1 MGYQYPPG
9 ASPMQKDPVATS
21 KLPVHLYAASG
32 RTDVFKTLKKIYK
45 EFPVAHALGFRFAE
59 RNIRARYRQSLLG
72 VLWALVPPLA
82 TAAIWIFLNQ
92 KNIVTL
98 NHTGSN
104 YPLFVITGTM
114 LWSVFS
120 TAVIQPIQTIQANA
134 PILVKINFPRESL
147 IITAFYEISFNALI
161 TLVIIVAE
169 VIIFKVPITLNT
181 LLFFPAM
188 LVLILLGM
196 CFGLMVLPLALLYK
210 DVQFALPTF
219 LQLAMY
225 ATPVVYATT
234 EFSGALK
241 ILSLNPVTPVLTSAR
256 DWLLGVNLNPPLWPL
271 MLITLAS
278 IFILMMGM
286 VLQRIA
292 MEILIERMG
301 T

>member
-1 MGYQYPPG
+1 MI
-9 ASPMQKDPVATS
+9 QKDPVIAS
-21 KLPVHLYAASG
+21 DMPVHRYSASG
-32 RTDVFKTLKKIYK
+32 RSSVFITLKKIVR

-59 RNIRARYRQSLLG
+59 RNIRARYRQSVLG

-120 TAVIQPIQTIQANA
+120 TAVTMPIQTIQANA

-147 IITAFYEISFNALI
+147 IITAFYEISFSALI
-161 TLVIIVAE
+161 SLLIIVAE
-169 VIIFKVPITLNT
+169 LVIFKVPLSLNT
-181 LLFFPAM
+181 LLFIPAM

-234 EFSGALK
+234 DFSGFSK
-241 ILSLNPVTPVLTSAR
+241 ILAFNPVSPVLTSGR
-256 DWLLGVNLNPPLWPL
+256 DWLLGVNFIPTIGPLI
-271 MLITLAS
+271 LITVVS
-278 IFILMMGM
+278 ILILIMGM

>member
-1 MGYQYPPG
+1 MI
-9 ASPMQKDPVATS
+9 QKDPVIAS
-21 KLPVHLYAASG
+21 DMPVHRYSASG
-32 RTDVFKTLKKIYK
+32 RSSVFIALKKIVR

-59 RNIRARYRQSLLG
+59 RNIRARYRQSVLG
-72 VLWALVPPLA
+72 VLWAIVPPLA

-120 TAVIQPIQTIQANA
+120 TAVIMPIQTIQANA

-147 IITAFYEISFNALI
+147 IITAFYEIAFSALI
-161 TLVIIVAE
+161 SLLIIVAE
-169 VIIFKVPITLNT
+169 LVIFEVPLSLNT

-234 EFSGALK
+234 DFSGFSK
-241 ILSLNPVTPVLTSAR
+241 ILAFNPVSPVLTSAR
-256 DWLLGVNLNPPLWPL
+256 DWLLGVNFIPTIGPLI
-271 MLITLAS
+271 LITVVS
-278 IFILMMGM
+278 ILILIMGM

>member
-1 MGYQYPPG
+1 M
-9 ASPMQKDPVATS
+9 SPMESNPIANS
-21 KLPVHLYAASG
+21 NLPVHLYSAAG
-32 RTDVFKTLKKIYK
+32 RTGVFKTLKKIGK
-45 EFPVAHALGFRFAE
+45 EFPVAHALGIRFAE

-114 LWSVFS
+114 LWSVFA
-120 TAVIQPIQTIQANA
+120 TAVITPIQTLQANA
-134 PILVKINFPRESL
+134 SILVKINFPRESL
-147 IITAFYEISFNALI
+147 IITAFYEISFNAII
-161 TLVIIVAE
+161 TLVIVVAE
-169 VIIFKVPITLNT
+169 LIIFRIPLTPTT

-188 LVLILLGM
+188 ILLILLGM

-225 ATPVVYATT
+225 ATPVVYATSD
-234 EFSGALK
+234 FSGVSK
-241 ILSLNPVTPVLTSAR
+241 ILALNPVSPVLTSAR
-256 DWLLGVNLNPPLWPL
+256 DWLLGVNIHPPYGPL
-271 MLITLAS
+271 IFIALAS
-278 IFILMMGM
+278 ILILMMGM

>member
-1 MGYQYPPG
+1 M
-9 ASPMQKDPVATS
+9 
-21 KLPVHLYAASG
+21 
-32 RTDVFKTLKKIYK
+32 TLKKIGR
-45 EFPVAHALGFRFAE
+45 EFPVAHSLGLRFAE

-98 NHTGSN
+98 HHTGSN
-104 YPLFVITGTM
+104 YSLFVITGTM

-120 TAVIQPIQTIQANA
+120 TAVTMPIQTIQANA

-147 IITAFYEISFNALI
+147 LITAFYEIAFNALI
-161 TLVIIVAE
+161 AMFIIVAE
-169 VIIFKVPITLNT
+169 LLIFKVPLSPNA
-181 LLFFPAM
+181 LFFIP
-188 LVLILLGM
+188 LILLLILLGM
-196 CFGLMVLPLALLYK
+196 CFGLLVLPLALLYK

-225 ATPVVYATT
+225 ATPVVYVATD
-234 EFSGALK
+234 FSGASK
-241 ILSLNPVTPVLTSAR
+241 ILAFNPVSPILTSAR
-256 DWLLGVNLNPPLWPL
+256 DCLLGENISSAFGSIGVIT
-271 MLITLAS
+271 LITL
-278 IFILMMGM
+278 FILMMGF
-286 VLQRIA
+286 VVQRIA

>member
-1 MGYQYPPG
+1 MENDSL
-9 ASPMQKDPVATS
+9 ASS
-21 KLPVHLYAASG
+21 KMPVHVYSASG
-32 RTDVFKTLKKIYK
+32 RTSIFKNLKKISK

-98 NHTGSN
+98 NHTGSS

-161 TLVIIVAE
+161 SLVIIVAE
-169 VIIFKVPITLNT
+169 LVIFKVPVTLYT

-188 LVLILLGM
+188 VVLILLGM

-225 ATPVVYATT
+225 ATPVVYAATD
-234 EFSGALK
+234 FSGFSK
-241 ILSLNPVTPVLTSAR
+241 ILALNPVSPVLTSAR
-256 DWLLGVNLNPPLWPL
+256 DWLLGVNLNPSFGPLI
-271 MLITLAS
+271 LITLGS
-278 IFILMMGM
+278 IFILLMGM
-286 VLQRIA
+286 ILQRIA

>member
-1 MGYQYPPG
+1 
-9 ASPMQKDPVATS
+9 MQKDPVATS
-21 KLPVHLYAASG
+21 NLPVHIYSASG
-32 RTDVFKTLKKIYK
+32 RTSIFKNLKKIGK

-120 TAVIQPIQTIQANA
+120 SAVTMPIQTIQANA

-147 IITAFYEISFNALI
+147 IITAFYEIVFNSLI
-161 TLVIIVAE
+161 TLVIIMAE
-169 VIIFKVPITLNT
+169 LIIFKVPLTAYT

-196 CFGLMVLPLALLYK
+196 CLGLMILPLALLYK

-225 ATPVVYATT
+225 ATPVVYAAS
-234 EFSGALK
+234 EYNGVFK
-241 ILSLNPVTPVLTSAR
+241 ILAWNPVSPVLTSAR
-256 DWLLGVNLNPPLWPL
+256 DWLLGVNLNPAFGPL
-271 MLITLAS
+271 IFVALAS

-292 MEILIERMG
+292 MEILIERLG

>member
-1 MGYQYPPG
+1 MI
-9 ASPMQKDPVATS
+9 QKDPVIAS
-21 KLPVHLYAASG
+21 DMPVHRYSASG
-32 RTDVFKTLKKIYK
+32 RSSVFIALKKIVR

-59 RNIRARYRQSLLG
+59 RNIRARYRQSVLG
-72 VLWALVPPLA
+72 VLWAIVPPLA

-120 TAVIQPIQTIQANA
+120 TAVIMPIQTIQANA

-147 IITAFYEISFNALI
+147 IITAFYEIAFSALI
-161 TLVIIVAE
+161 SLLIIVAE
-169 VIIFKVPITLNT
+169 LVIFEVPLSLNT

-234 EFSGALK
+234 DFSGFSK
-241 ILSLNPVTPVLTSAR
+241 ILAFNPVSPVLTSAR
-256 DWLLGVNLNPPLWPL
+256 DWLLGVNFIPPVGPL
-271 MLITLAS
+271 ILITLVS
-278 IFILMMGM
+278 ILILIMGM
-286 VLQRIA
+286 ILQRIA

>member
-1 MGYQYPPG
+1 MIQN
-9 ASPMQKDPVATS
+9 DPVATS
-21 KLPVHLYAASG
+21 DLPVHLYSATG
-32 RTDVFKTLKKIYK
+32 RLSIFVTLKKIIK
-45 EFPVAHALGFRFAE
+45 EFPIAHALGFRFAE

-104 YPLFVITGTM
+104 YALFVITGTM

-120 TAVIQPIQTIQANA
+120 TAVIMPIQTIQANA

-147 IITAFYEISFNALI
+147 IITAFYEIAFNALI
-161 TLVIIVAE
+161 SLAIIVAE
-169 VIIFKVPITLNT
+169 LVIFKVPITLHT

-188 LVLILLGM
+188 VVLILLGM

-234 EFSGALK
+234 DFSGVSK
-241 ILSLNPVTPVLTSAR
+241 ILSLNPVSPVLTSAR
-256 DWLLGVNLNPPLWPL
+256 DWLLGVNIHPPFGPL
-271 MLITLAS
+271 ILVTLAS
-278 IFILMMGM
+278 IIILLIGM
-286 VLQRIA
+286 VIQRIA

>member
-1 MGYQYPPG
+1 M
-9 ASPMQKDPVATS
+9 SQKDPVIAS
-21 KLPVHLYAASG
+21 DMPVHRYSASG
-32 RTDVFKTLKKIYK
+32 RSSVFITLKKIVR

-59 RNIRARYRQSLLG
+59 RNIRARYRQSVLG

-120 TAVIQPIQTIQANA
+120 TAVTMPIQTIQANA

-147 IITAFYEISFNALI
+147 IITAFYEISFSALI
-161 TLVIIVAE
+161 SLLIIVAE
-169 VIIFKVPITLNT
+169 LVIFKVPLSLNT
-181 LLFFPAM
+181 LLFIPAM

-234 EFSGALK
+234 DFSGFSK
-241 ILSLNPVTPVLTSAR
+241 ILAFNPVSPVLTSGR
-256 DWLLGVNLNPPLWPL
+256 DWLLGVNFIPTIGPLI
-271 MLITLAS
+271 LITVVS
-278 IFILMMGM
+278 ILILIMGM